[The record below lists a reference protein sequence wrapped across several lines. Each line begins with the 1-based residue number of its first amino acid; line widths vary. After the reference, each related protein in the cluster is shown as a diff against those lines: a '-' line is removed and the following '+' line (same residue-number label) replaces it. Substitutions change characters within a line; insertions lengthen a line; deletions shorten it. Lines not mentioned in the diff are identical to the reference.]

1 MTSPRRAADP
11 PGGRAG
17 GTAARSPG
25 VIAHFKTVFLQTSE
39 TFIRLQI
46 DAMPGFDHLAVCRT
60 FASNPVS
67 DGIGHFTPPPLDFLT
82 GRAIR
87 RMPATS
93 LALDR
98 RGVCLVHA
106 HFGKDGWIATR
117 FSGRRRKL
125 PLVVSF
131 YGRDAS
137 AVLRMPVWKRRYE
150 RLFAEADLILVLS
163 PHMAGLLEA
172 AGCPHDRIRV
182 HSFGIDPARFPFVRR
197 DPPSGD
203 PARLLF
209 VGRLVP
215 KKGLHTALRA
225 LALLERCEL
234 VVVGDGPG
242 RAAAVSLADDLGIA
256 GRVSFRGWLPRD
268 GVAGLMAGSGALLVP
283 SETGPDGDMEGTP
296 TVIFEAMASGLP
308 VVGTLHAGI
317 PWQLD
322 SGRCGSLV
330 PEGDCEALARAVED
344 LLSPGSRW
352 TSVAEAARAR
362 VESCFDASA
371 QGAGLQEMYSELIRP
386 RARSRDGKVSRP
398 L

>member
-1 MTSPRRAADP
+1 MTSRHRPASRGCGAAD
-11 PGGRAG
+11 GAGAGR
-17 GTAARSPG
+17 TG
-25 VIAHFKTVFLQTSE
+25 VIAHFKTVFLQRSE

-46 DAMPGFDHLAVCRT
+46 DSMPGFGHLAVCR
-60 FASNPVS
+60 SYHPNPVS
-67 DGIGHFTPPPLDFLT
+67 GGIEHFVPPALDFLA
-82 GRAIR
+82 GRSIR

-93 LALDR
+93 GELGR
-98 RGVCLVHA
+98 RGVSLVHA
-106 HFGKDGWIATR
+106 HFGKDGWLATPI
-117 FSGRRRKL
+117 SGRHRKL

-137 AVLRMPVWKRRYE
+137 AVLRIPVWKRRYE
-150 RLFAEADLILVLS
+150 RLFAEADRILVLS

-172 AGCPHDRIRV
+172 AGCPGDRILI
-182 HSFGIDPARFPFVRR
+182 HSFGIDLPRFPFVRR

-225 LALLERCEL
+225 VARLDRCEL

-242 RAAAVSLADDLGIA
+242 RAAASDLAAELGIA
-256 GRVSFRGWLPRD
+256 CRVSFPGWLPRE
-268 GVAGLMAGSGALLVP
+268 GVAELMAGCRALLVP
-283 SETGPDGDMEGTP
+283 SETGRDGDMEGTP

-308 VVGTLHAGI
+308 VIGTEHAGI

-330 PEGDCEALARAVED
+330 PEGDHEALAHAVEE
-344 LLSPGSRW
+344 LLSPGGRW
-352 TSVAEAARAR
+352 TSVTEAARAR
-362 VESCFDASA
+362 VEACFDASV
-371 QGAGLQEMYSELIRP
+371 QGGRLGDIYGELIL
-386 RARSRDGKVSRP
+386 SRNGSR
-398 L
+398 